1 MRRITLFSSAV
12 ILLALAACSDEKL
25 PTVADPDSDRPKP
38 PPTAV
43 GLYEFEVSGISG
55 GEMTSALLPAGRGP
69 AAAVIPAGSGIVFEA
84 IGSTSLVEGTRTNG
98 GHRYISFTYRVR
110 NSTGA
115 PLTNL
120 TMLLV
125 ERPGT
130 VAGTPL
136 STLRRFDGT
145 AANPAIA
152 AQVVP
157 TGAVALGSDL
167 VSMQGLYPDVLQVL
181 TEGEVA
187 AITKPADVTNIF
199 PVGYV
204 VRSALTNANRTL
216 AHTTDPNQ
224 FGGILTLSFRVP
236 LQATSSADVFSFIF
250 QVLAVTDTETR
261 LTESI
266 EEARDT
272 AAVRRLRERA
282 TALGATTVTVL
293 NGSPAADPF
302 VTDYPGQRQLCSVR
316 TAGTAASPVTAITA
330 PSAYARIA
338 VYRPGETLD
347 ACAANF
353 TGGTAL
359 PANFGMPYPMT
370 LRAMDRYGNVRTGA
384 ADTVRLASTDGTAT
398 MPAPTPLV
406 SGAGIASPVY
416 MTYGGSTLSATG
428 RRLNATSPVSVM
440 GMMRNWT
447 GSVDTNWFTNGDWA
461 QNFYPGV
468 QDSVTIPGDRP
479 NYPVLAQNITV
490 AGLTLV
496 DGSTVQPFINIS
508 SFDLTINSSLAMGNN
523 GQILGTGRVILAG
536 TSGTISGGVSNVNMR
551 NVRVTGSYTADSNV
565 NVTGGRIVVQGGRLR
580 TTGKRI
586 RVRPS

>member
-1 MRRITLFSSAV
+1 MRPIAHFLSAV
-12 ILLALAACSDEKL
+12 VLLALAACRDEKL
-25 PTVADPDSDRPKP
+25 PTATNPDSDRPKP
-38 PPTAV
+38 PPAVV

-69 AAAVIPAGSGIVFEA
+69 AAAVTPASSGIVFEA

-157 TGAVALGSDL
+157 TGAVALASDL
-167 VSMQGLYPDVLQVL
+167 VGMQGIYPDVLQVL
-181 TEGEVA
+181 TESEVG

-204 VRSALTNANRTL
+204 VRNALTNANRTL
-216 AHTTDPNQ
+216 PHTTDPNQ
-224 FGGILTLSFRVP
+224 LDGILTLSFRVP

-272 AAVRRLRERA
+272 AAVRRLRDRA

-293 NGSPAADPF
+293 NGSPAMDPA

-316 TAGTAASPVTAITA
+316 TAGTAGSPTTTITA
-330 PSAYARIA
+330 PAAYTRLA
-338 VYRPGETLD
+338 VYRPGETVD
-347 ACAANF
+347 ACGANF
-353 TGGTAL
+353 TAGTTGR
-359 PANFGMPYPMT
+359 PATNVPFTLT
-370 LRAMDRYGNVRTGA
+370 LRAMDRYGNLKSGTV
-384 ADTVRLASTDGTAT
+384 DTVRLEQSSGPTAT
-398 MPAPTPLV
+398 VGASAAMSGGAAALNVTWADYGTSSLNAIGKRNRSSTSILV
-406 SGAGIASPVY
+406 AGVTRTWTAGAGTTDWHNNANWSPAAIP
-416 MTYGGSTLSATG
+416 MS
-428 RRLNATSPVSVM
+428 
-440 GMMRNWT
+440 
-447 GSVDTNWFTNGDWA
+447 
-461 QNFYPGV
+461 
-468 QDSVTIPGDRP
+468 QDSVYVPVSPAGGAFFPALAANVSVQGVTVENAATIS
-479 NYPVLAQNITV
+479 
-490 AGLTLV
+490 LTA
-496 DGSTVQPFINIS
+496 
-508 SFDLTINSSLAMGNN
+508 FDLTAGGNVAASSTFSTG
-523 GQILGTGRVILAG
+523 GITSTTGRLVLTGTARTVSGILPR
-536 TSGTISGGVSNVNMR
+536 M
-551 NVRVTGSYTADSNV
+551 RVTGTYSLTANV
-565 NVTGGRIVVQGGRLR
+565 NAVAPLEVSAGRVTNG
-580 TTGKRI
+580 TF
-586 RVRPS
+586 RVSVAN